1 MITDQQR
8 YDEYF
13 TLAGVL
19 SEATLEAA
27 IKDLDGRGGLYE
39 TARRALSDRLDTRRR
54 SIANARKHGWIK

>member
-27 IKDLDGRGGLYE
+27 IKDLDGRGGFYE
-39 TARRALSDRLDTRRR
+39 TARRAFSDRLDIRRQ
-54 SIANARKHGWIK
+54 SIANAKQHGWI